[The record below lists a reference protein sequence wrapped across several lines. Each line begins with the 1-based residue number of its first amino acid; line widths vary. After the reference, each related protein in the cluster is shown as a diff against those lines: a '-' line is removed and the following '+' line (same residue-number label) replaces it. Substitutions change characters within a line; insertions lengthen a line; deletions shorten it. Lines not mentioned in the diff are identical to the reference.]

1 MRVLYLS
8 PLSGLGGA
16 ERALLDVMA
25 AVRESNP
32 EWDLHLISGSQG
44 DLVSRSRALGVHSEV
59 AEFPHSLARAGDA
72 GAGGPAGSGVGRLA
86 LIRGLCKAGLGVGAY
101 VKHLSRSIERIAP
114 DVIHANGFKMHILG
128 AWARPSG
135 VPILWHVHDY
145 VSSRPV
151 MARLLPLHASRCA
164 GAVANS
170 KSVASDLR
178 LLCRDLSVD
187 TVYNG
192 VNLDRFSAVG
202 FSADLDTMSG
212 IPSAP
217 RGVIRVGLLAT
228 MARWK
233 GHEVFLRA
241 LSMIPTTLPIRGYII
256 GGALYQTN
264 GSQYAPEELRAI
276 AERLGVSSRIGFTGF
291 VEEPAAA
298 IRALDIVVHASTE
311 PEPFGLAIAEAMACG
326 KAVISSA
333 AGGAEEIISVGETA
347 LTFAPGDA
355 AKLAECITTVASDPR
370 LRVRLGLA
378 GRVVAE
384 RRFDRAH
391 LAARLIPIYKGLVSA
406 AA

>member
-1 MRVLYLS
+1 VRVLYLS
-8 PLSGLGGA
+8 TLSGLGGA

-25 AVRESNP
+25 AVKKSNS

-44 DLVSRSRALGVHSEV
+44 ALVSRSRALGVHSEV

-72 GAGGPAGSGVGRLA
+72 GAGGPAGSRVGRLA
-86 LIRGLCKAGLGVGAY
+86 LVGGLCKAGPSVGAY
-101 VKHLSRSIERIAP
+101 VKHLSRSIQRIAP

-128 AWARPSG
+128 VWARPSS

-170 KSVASDLR
+170 QSVASDLR
-178 LLCRDLSVD
+178 LVCPDLSVD

-192 VNLDRFSAVG
+192 VDLDRFSAIG
-202 FSADLDTMSG
+202 LSADLDTMSG

-217 RGVIRVGLLAT
+217 QGVIRVGLLAT

-241 LSMIPTTLPIRGYII
+241 LSMLPATLPIRGYII

-276 AERLGVSSRIGFTGF
+276 ADRLGVSARVGFTGF
-291 VEEPAAA
+291 VEDPAAA

-333 AGGAEEIISVGETA
+333 AGGAEEVISIGETA
-347 LTFAPGDA
+347 LSFPPADA
-355 AKLAECITTVASDPR
+355 AKLAECITILASDPQSR
-370 LRVRLGLA
+370 ARLGLA
-378 GRVVAE
+378 GRAVAE
-384 RRFDRAH
+384 RRFDRAY
-391 LAARLIPIYKGLVSA
+391 LAAKLIPIYNGLVPA

>member
-1 MRVLYLS
+1 
-8 PLSGLGGA
+8 
-16 ERALLDVMA
+16 
-25 AVRESNP
+25 
-32 EWDLHLISGSQG
+32 
-44 DLVSRSRALGVHSEV
+44 
-59 AEFPHSLARAGDA
+59 
-72 GAGGPAGSGVGRLA
+72 
-86 LIRGLCKAGLGVGAY
+86 
-101 VKHLSRSIERIAP
+101 
-114 DVIHANGFKMHILG
+114 
-128 AWARPSG
+128 
-135 VPILWHVHDY
+135 
-145 VSSRPV
+145 

-192 VNLDRFSAVG
+192 VDLDRFSAVG

-217 RGVIRVGLLAT
+217 HGVIRVGLLAT